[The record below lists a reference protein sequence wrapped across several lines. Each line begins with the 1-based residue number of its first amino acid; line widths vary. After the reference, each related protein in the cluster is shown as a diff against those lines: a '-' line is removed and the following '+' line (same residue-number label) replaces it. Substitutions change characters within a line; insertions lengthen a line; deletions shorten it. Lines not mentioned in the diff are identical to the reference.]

1 MGILKKWSKRILT
14 GLLAFV
20 LVIGSMTITPK
31 TAKAAIYADRGAY
44 GVGEGKKIPDH
55 IFAPFVDIVS
65 YVSDK
70 DYSSA
75 GTLSLEKNGSGVF
88 RDLSTIFPRS
98 RAGVPWYLRYSRS
111 EHRTIHTEL
120 FRQHLL
126 PGQEYPSQGHGS
138 RRGAADP
145 YPASSCTVRIHSDAI
160 PCVLPESTG
169 GASLRACQAA
179 DTSAW
184 FPS

>member
-14 GLLAFV
+14 GLLSFV

-75 GTLSLEKNGSGVF
+75 GTLSLEKMYK
-88 RDLSTIFPRS
+88 D
-98 RAGVPWYLRYSRS
+98 
-111 EHRTIHTEL
+111 
-120 FRQHLL
+120 
-126 PGQEYPSQGHGS
+126 
-138 RRGAADP
+138 
-145 YPASSCTVRIHSDAI
+145 
-160 PCVLPESTG
+160 TG
-169 GASLRACQAA
+169 ILYYNLGIYNDYCNR
-179 DTSAW
+179 W
-184 FPS
+184 HYRWGY